1 MGHFQLGTL
10 SRSKKWQQVVE
21 QLESGADVGAIAGAS
36 AEAAEAA
43 LSGAAD
49 DPVFGNAL
57 WLLTQIPLAA
67 RGPEYAKDLEALGL
81 HLSNTPSLF
90 DLTSAISDAIDDRAR
105 AGGGRTD
112 LGEMAQL
119 ALIESLTAAVA
130 PQLPSLFDPT
140 QGEVRD
146 AVGRLAG
153 GDRFAKLARD
163 FFSRLTHRCLDY
175 YLSRELA
182 NHVGEGA
189 RFADDGVRARFDE
202 ALGVHCYEASLIV
215 EAFSGG
221 WYGKNVYQGDG
232 LTRDKVEA
240 FARYAFGKIRAELVR
255 RRDAA

>member
-1 MGHFQLGTL
+1 MGHLQLGTL
-10 SRSKKWQQVVE
+10 SQSKKWQQVVE
-21 QLESGADVGAIAGAS
+21 ELEIGADVGTIAGAS

-43 LSGAAD
+43 LSGAAQ
-49 DPVFGNAL
+49 DPVFTNAL

-67 RGPEYAKDLEALGL
+67 RGPDYAKDLEALGL
-81 HLSNTPSLF
+81 HLSDHPTLF
-90 DLTSAISDAIDDRAR
+90 DLTSAISVAIDNRAR
-105 AGGGRTD
+105 VTGGRTD

-130 PQLPSLFDPT
+130 PQLPSLFGPT
-140 QGEVRD
+140 PGDVRD

-175 YLSRELA
+175 YLSREMA
-182 NHVGEGA
+182 NHVGEGG
-189 RFADDGVRARFDE
+189 RFADDGVRARFDA
-202 ALGVHCYEASLIV
+202 ALGVHCYEAALIV

-221 WYGKNVYQGDG
+221 WYGKNIYQGDG

-240 FARYAFGKIRAELVR
+240 FAQYAFRKIRAELVR

>member
-1 MGHFQLGTL
+1 MGHIRLGTL
-10 SRSKKWQQVVE
+10 SRSKKWQQVVGE
-21 QLESGADVGAIAGAS
+21 LETGSDAGTIAGAS
-36 AEAAEAA
+36 AEAAETA
-43 LSGAAD
+43 LSGAAQ
-49 DPVFGNAL
+49 DPILANSL

-67 RGPEYAKDLEALGL
+67 RGPDYAKDLEVLGL
-81 HLSNTPSLF
+81 QVSDSPSLF
-90 DLTSAISDAIDDRAR
+90 DLTSAISEAIDDSAR

-130 PQLPSLFDPT
+130 PQLPSLFTPT
-140 QGEVRD
+140 PADVRD

-153 GDRFAKLARD
+153 GDQFAKFARD

-189 RFADDGVRARFDE
+189 RFADDGARARFDE
-202 ALGVHCYEASLIV
+202 ALGVHCYETSRIV
-215 EAFSGG
+215 EAFAGG

-240 FARYAFGKIRAELVR
+240 FAQYAFRKIRAELVR